1 MSTNHHTS
9 QSLLTGTSVVTPEIV
24 EAAMQRGRRERSI
37 AFWTMLQAV
46 FGRPEG
52 TDERHVEGGDRN
64 AALAR

>member
-1 MSTNHHTS
+1 MNTNHNE
-9 QSLLTGTSVVTPEIV
+9 SLSNTIASITVTPEIV

-52 TDERHVEGGDRN
+52 ANESHAVGDRN